1 MKRTREFEIAWQGL
15 KEGAHQYEYQLDDAF
30 MAAHEAPEEL
40 HGWHAVVTLTFEKHQ
55 SFFRLHFDVG
65 GHVTTPCDRC
75 GDDFVLKLWDE
86 FDLIIKLLGENDEE
100 KQDDEDADIVFI
112 PRSET
117 VLDISGWLYEFT
129 MLSLPLQRVHP
140 ELPDGANGCN
150 PEALKLLNRLSESEA
165 DQPKNNIWKGLDAFK
180 DKNNKN

>member
-15 KEGAHQYEYQLDDAF
+15 KEGVHTYEYVLDDAF
-30 MAAHEAPEEL
+30 MAAQDTPEEL
-40 HGWHAVVTLTFEKHQ
+40 HDWHAVVKLIFEKHQ
-55 SFFRLHFDVG
+55 SFFLLHFDVG

-75 GDDFVLKLWDE
+75 GDEFVLKLWDE
-86 FDLIIKLLGENDEE
+86 FDLIIKLLGETEEE
-100 KQDDEDADIVFI
+100 KEEDEDADIVFI

-117 VLDISGWLYEFT
+117 VLDISKWLYEFA

-140 ELPDGANGCN
+140 ETPDGQDGCN
-150 PEALKLLNRLSESEA
+150 PEALKLLQRFSAS
-165 DQPKNNIWKGLDAFK
+165 DQSGNSIWKGLEAFK